1 MTIWACN
8 ACSYENS
15 NKHYKCL
22 VRFFSEPMIQID
34 DTFSLWE
41 NVEFGRIHNFG
52 TFSNKLNGCY

>member
-41 NVEFGRIHNFG
+41 N
-52 TFSNKLNGCY
+52 